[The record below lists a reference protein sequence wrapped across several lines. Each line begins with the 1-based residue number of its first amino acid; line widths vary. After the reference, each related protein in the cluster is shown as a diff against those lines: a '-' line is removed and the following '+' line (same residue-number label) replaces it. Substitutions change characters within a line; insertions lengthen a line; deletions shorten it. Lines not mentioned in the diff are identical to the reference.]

1 MITLKLKLRQPSKN
15 KLRKLVQYTDEFT
28 KCVGWYLEQIDR
40 LKTTSRTKIHQACY
54 VEARHLF
61 NLPSANLQVAL
72 DKAIEAY
79 RSYLRKEGNKSK
91 PKIRTRFACFRKDTI
106 KLNGNAVRLTLNG
119 ERIWL
124 PFTAPG
130 KFEGY
135 LKYPIARSEIRE
147 VKGKW
152 YLYLTVKEPESCVK
166 PVSNVLG
173 VDFGLAKIAVVSDV
187 EGKVNIFFRGDKAR
201 AKREYFERKSGE
213 LKHKKDTRQ
222 AKGAWRVLKR
232 LSGKEHRWITDLNH
246 KISRSIVNLAKETNS
261 AIEQVLKS
269 DMDPVEKLKGAVK
282 GHVNVVT
289 KEHVIGALRQ
299 QELILPSKWRAQV
312 VAERDRFEKSFQKII
327 KEGLKAGLFQ
337 TRNWKMSTMA
347 ALGALNWI
355 LRWYSPQG
363 ELSTE
368 EIGEAMA
375 DFIAQG
381 FGVRQEDRESGGMKG
396 FDPSGLV
403 KESEGMA

>member
-1 MITLKLKLRQPSKN
+1 MKKQTSFREIRYKEKRKKILRNAAKLFARKGYEKASLEEIAAKLKLTKAGLYHYITSKEEM
-15 KLRKLVQYTDEFT
+15 LF
-28 KCVGWYLEQIDR
+28 QIQM
-40 LKTTSRTKIHQACY
+40 QA
-54 VEARHLF
+54 V
-61 NLPSANLQVAL
+61 
-72 DKAIEAY
+72 
-79 RSYLRKEGNKSK
+79 
-91 PKIRTRFACFRKDTI
+91 
-106 KLNGNAVRLTLNG
+106 
-119 ERIWL
+119 
-124 PFTAPG
+124 
-130 KFEGY
+130 
-135 LKYPIARSEIRE
+135 
-147 VKGKW
+147 
-152 YLYLTVKEPESCVK
+152 
-166 PVSNVLG
+166 
-173 VDFGLAKIAVVSDV
+173 
-187 EGKVNIFFRGDKAR
+187 
-201 AKREYFERKSGE
+201 
-213 LKHKKDTRQ
+213 
-222 AKGAWRVLKR
+222 
-232 LSGKEHRWITDLNH
+232 
-246 KISRSIVNLAKETNS
+246 KETNS

-396 FDPSGLV
+396 FDRSGLV